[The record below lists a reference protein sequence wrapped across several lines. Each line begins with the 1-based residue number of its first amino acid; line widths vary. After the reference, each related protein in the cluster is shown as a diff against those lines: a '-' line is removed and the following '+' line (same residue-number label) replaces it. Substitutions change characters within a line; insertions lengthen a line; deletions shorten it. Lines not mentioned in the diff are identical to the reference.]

1 VKPNRLRG
9 WFLIA
14 LLTLAVL
21 LGLLRGPILRL
32 AASVLVVEDPLQRAD
47 AIVVLAGGTPSREA
61 MAAALFREGWAPRVV
76 ISQQFP
82 TTRIR
87 ELNALGVRPLDQ
99 QGESRAALQKYGVPP
114 DRIVALTAVARTTE
128 TELHLDH
135 QAALADGY
143 HRVILMTSPPHT
155 RRVKLIWSRQSR
167 ASHLEAIVRAAESE
181 DFTTE
186 EWWRKRR
193 AAEILLH
200 EYLGILAFLL
210 GVSSL
215 MR

>member
-1 VKPNRLRG
+1 MKPPGLLGRL
-9 WFLIA
+9 LIA
-14 LLTLAVL
+14 LLMLAVL
-21 LGLLRGPILRL
+21 LVVLHRPLLRL
-32 AASVLVVEDPLQRAD
+32 AASALVVEGALQQAD

-61 MAAALFREGWAPRVV
+61 MAARLYREGWAPRVV
-76 ISQQFP
+76 ISRPMQ
-82 TTRIR
+82 TSSIR
-87 ELNALGVRPLDQ
+87 ELIALGVRPLDR
-99 QGESRAALQKYGVPP
+99 QGESRAALQKYGVPS
-114 DRIVALTAVARTTE
+114 DRIVALTVAARITE
-128 TELHLDH
+128 AELHLVQ

-143 HRVILMTSPPHT
+143 HRVILVTSPPHT

-167 ASHLEAIVRAAESE
+167 TSHIEGIVRAAGSE

-193 AAEILLH
+193 SAELLLH
-200 EYLGILAFLL
+200 EYLGILAILL

>member
-1 VKPNRLRG
+1 MKPTGLWGRLV
-9 WFLIA
+9 IA
-14 LLTLAVL
+14 LLILAVL
-21 LGLLRGPILRL
+21 VGLLHRPVLRL
-32 AASVLVVEDPLQRAD
+32 AATGLVVEDPLQRAD

-82 TTRIR
+82 SSSIR
-87 ELNALGVRPLDQ
+87 ELNTLGVRPLDQ

-114 DRIVALTAVARTTE
+114 NRIVALAAPARTTE

-143 HRVILMTSPPHT
+143 RRVILVTSPPHT
-155 RRVKLIWSRQSR
+155 RRVKLIWWRQSR
-167 ASHLEAIVRAAESE
+167 ASHLEAIVRAAENE

-200 EYLGILAFLL
+200 EYLGILAILL

>member
-1 VKPNRLRG
+1 LKPRNLRG
-9 WFLIA
+9 RLFIA

-21 LGLLRGPILRL
+21 LGLLHRPVMRL
-32 AASVLVVEDPLQRAD
+32 AASVLVVEDALRAD
-47 AIVVLAGGTPSREA
+47 AIVVLAGGTPLREA

-82 TTRIR
+82 TASIR

-114 DRIVALTAVARTTE
+114 DRIVALTAPARTTE

-143 HRVILMTSPPHT
+143 HRVILVTSPPHT

-167 ASHLEAIVRAAESE
+167 ASHLEAIVRAAESD
-181 DFTTE
+181 DFATE

-215 MR
+215 MQ